1 MKILHTSDWHLG
13 ARIGRLDRADDAF
26 ARIGELATIIDEEQV
41 DLLLVAGDVFDEAR
55 THQLGG
61 LLRRL
66 SELLAPRISD
76 GLSAVF
82 LAGNHDKESVFPFL
96 NAAKELFGAGAAE
109 RVAFVE
115 RPSVLELPSRSGGEA
130 VAIVCVPYPTH
141 FRYDLEAR
149 GWPSRDVRNREL
161 ADAVRARI
169 TELTEEAARRCAG
182 LPTVMAA
189 HLLIRG
195 ADIGHGTYCLTEA
208 EDIPVERGDL
218 PPWDYVALGHIHKPQ
233 DMGHPNIRYSGSIER
248 MDLGEAADN
257 KGAVLVEVA
266 GRGKVTHRT
275 IDLAATPFASIEA
288 SNETELRERH
298 AELEDPLHTLVS
310 LTLTIDGTESITGL
324 VAKAHELFPRLYRE
338 PEIRRSI
345 VATSATGMSGFDRS
359 DVAGTVRQYLEARLG
374 DDPDAKAVVALADE
388 LLASEELTALLASD
402 ADTTEGIAP

>member
-26 ARIGELATIIDEEQV
+26 ARIAELATVIDEEEV
-41 DLLLVAGDVFDEAR
+41 DLLLVAGDVFDENR

-66 SELLAPRISD
+66 GDILAPRIAD

-109 RVAFVE
+109 RVAFVA
-115 RPSVLELPSRSGGEA
+115 RPSVLEVPSRTGSEGVA
-130 VAIVCVPYPTH
+130 VVCVPYPTH

-169 TELTEEAARRCAG
+169 AELTEDAGRSHAG

-218 PPWDYVALGHIHKPQ
+218 PAWDYVALGHIHKPQ

-248 MDLGEAADN
+248 MDLGEAGDN
-257 KGAVLVEVA
+257 KGAVLVDVA
-266 GRGKVTHRT
+266 GRGLVTHRT

-310 LTLTIDGTESITGL
+310 LTLTIDGTESVTGL

-345 VATSATGMSGFDRS
+345 VATNATGSSGFDRS
-359 DVAGTVRQYLEARLG
+359 DVAGTVRRYLETRLA
-374 DDPDAKAVVALADE
+374 DDADVKPVIALAEE
-388 LLASEELTALLASD
+388 LLASEELSTLLSRN
-402 ADTTEGIAP
+402 ADTADGAAP

>member
-26 ARIGELATIIDEEQV
+26 ARITELAALIDEEGV
-41 DLLLVAGDVFDEAR
+41 DLLLVAGDVFDETR

-66 SELLAPRISD
+66 GDILAPRIAD
-76 GLSAVF
+76 GLHAVF

-115 RPSVLELPSRSGGEA
+115 RPSVIEVPSRTGGDA
-130 VAIVCVPYPTH
+130 VAVVCVPYPTH

-169 TELTEEAARRCAG
+169 TQLTEEAARRCAG

-218 PPWDYVALGHIHKPQ
+218 PAWDYVALGHIHKPQ

-248 MDLGEAADN
+248 MDLGEAGDH

-275 IDLAATPFASIEA
+275 VELAATPFAAIEA

-298 AELEDPLHTLVS
+298 AEMDDPLHTLVS
-310 LTLTIDGTESITGL
+310 LTLAIDGTESVTGL

-345 VATSATGMSGFDRS
+345 AATNATGTYGLDRT
-359 DVAGTVRQYLEARLG
+359 DVAGTVRRYLETRLG
-374 DDPDAKAVVALADE
+374 DDADTKPVIALAEE
-388 LLASEELTALLASD
+388 LLASEELSTMLSRD
-402 ADTTEGIAP
+402 ADTAEGAAP

>member
-26 ARIGELATIIDEEQV
+26 ARIAELAALIDEEDV
-41 DLLLVAGDVFDEAR
+41 DLLLVAGDVFDETR
-55 THQLGG
+55 TYQLGG

-66 SELLAPRISD
+66 GDILAPRVAD
-76 GLSAVF
+76 GLHAVF
-82 LAGNHDKESVFPFL
+82 LAGNHDKESVFLFL

-109 RVAFVE
+109 RVAFIE
-115 RPSVLELPSRSGGEA
+115 RPSVIEVPNRTGGDA
-130 VAIVCVPYPTH
+130 VAVVCVPYPTH

-149 GWPSRDVRNREL
+149 GWPSRDVRNREM

-169 TELTEEAARRCAG
+169 TELTEEAARRYAG

-195 ADIGHGTYCLTEA
+195 ADIGRGTYCLTEA

-218 PPWDYVALGHIHKPQ
+218 LAWDYVALGHIHKPQ

-248 MDLGEAADN
+248 MDLGEAGDH

-275 IDLAATPFASIEA
+275 IELAATPFASIEA

-298 AELEDPLHTLVS
+298 SDMDDPLHTLVS
-310 LTLTIDGTESITGL
+310 LTLTIDGAESVTGL
-324 VAKAHELFPRLYRE
+324 IAKAHELFPRLYRE

-345 VATSATGMSGFDRS
+345 AASSATGTSGFDRT
-359 DVAGTVRQYLEARLG
+359 DVAGTVRRYIESRLG
-374 DDPDAKAVVALADE
+374 EKADTKPVIALAEE
-388 LLASEELTALLASD
+388 LLASEALSTMLSRDGD
-402 ADTTEGIAP
+402 AAEGVAP

>member
-26 ARIGELATIIDEEQV
+26 ARITELAALIDEEGV
-41 DLLLVAGDVFDEAR
+41 DLLLVAGDVFDETR

-66 SELLAPRISD
+66 GDILAPRIAD
-76 GLSAVF
+76 GLHAVF

-115 RPSVLELPSRSGGEA
+115 RPSVIEVPSRTGGDA
-130 VAIVCVPYPTH
+130 VAVVCVPYPTH

-218 PPWDYVALGHIHKPQ
+218 PAWDYVALGHIHKPQ

-248 MDLGEAADN
+248 MDLGEAGDH

-275 IDLAATPFASIEA
+275 VELAATPFAAIEA

-298 AELEDPLHTLVS
+298 AEMDDPLHTLVS
-310 LTLTIDGTESITGL
+310 LTLAIDGTESVTGL

-345 VATSATGMSGFDRS
+345 AATNATGTYGFDRT
-359 DVAGTVRQYLEARLG
+359 DVAGTVRRYLETRLG
-374 DDPDAKAVVALADE
+374 EDADTKPVIALAEE
-388 LLASEELTALLASD
+388 LLASEELSTMLSRD
-402 ADTTEGIAP
+402 ADTAEGAAP

>member
-1 MKILHTSDWHLG
+1 VKILHTSDWHLG

-26 ARIGELATIIDEEQV
+26 ARIAELAALIDEEDV
-41 DLLLVAGDVFDEAR
+41 DLLLVAGDVFDETR

-66 SELLAPRISD
+66 GDILAPRVAD
-76 GLSAVF
+76 GLHAVF

-109 RVAFVE
+109 RVAFIE
-115 RPSVLELPSRSGGEA
+115 RPTVIEVPSRTGGEA
-130 VAIVCVPYPTH
+130 VAVVCVPYPTH

-169 TELTEEAARRCAG
+169 TELTDEAARRCAG
-182 LPTVMAA
+182 LPTVMAG

-248 MDLGEAADN
+248 MDLGEAGDH

-275 IDLAATPFASIEA
+275 IELAATPFAAIEA
-288 SNETELRERH
+288 SNENELRERH
-298 AELEDPLHTLVS
+298 AEMDDPLHTLVS
-310 LTLTIDGTESITGL
+310 LTLTIDGTESVTGL

-345 VATSATGMSGFDRS
+345 AATNATGTSGFDRT
-359 DVAGTVRQYLEARLG
+359 DVAGTVRRYLETRLG
-374 DDPDAKAVVALADE
+374 EDADTKPVIALAEE
-388 LLASEELTALLASD
+388 LLASEELSTMLSRD
-402 ADTTEGIAP
+402 ADTAEGAAP

>member
-26 ARIGELATIIDEEQV
+26 ARIAELAALIDEEDV
-41 DLLLVAGDVFDEAR
+41 DLLLVAGDVFDETR

-66 SELLAPRISD
+66 GDILAPRIAN

-109 RVAFVE
+109 RVAFIE

-130 VAIVCVPYPTH
+130 VAVVCMPYPTH

-195 ADIGHGTYCLTEA
+195 ADIGHGSYCLTEA

-248 MDLGEAADN
+248 MDLGEAGDH
-257 KGAVLVEVA
+257 KGAVLVQVA

-275 IDLAATPFASIEA
+275 IELAATPFASIEA

-298 AELEDPLHTLVS
+298 AEMVDPLHTLVS
-310 LTLTIDGTESITGL
+310 LTLTIDGTESVTGL

-345 VATSATGMSGFDRS
+345 APPNATGTSGFDRA
-359 DVAGTVRQYLEARLG
+359 DVAGTVRRYLETRLG
-374 DDPDAKAVVALADE
+374 EDADTKPVIALAEE
-388 LLASEELTALLASD
+388 LLASEELSTMLSRD
-402 ADTTEGIAP
+402 ADIAEGAAP